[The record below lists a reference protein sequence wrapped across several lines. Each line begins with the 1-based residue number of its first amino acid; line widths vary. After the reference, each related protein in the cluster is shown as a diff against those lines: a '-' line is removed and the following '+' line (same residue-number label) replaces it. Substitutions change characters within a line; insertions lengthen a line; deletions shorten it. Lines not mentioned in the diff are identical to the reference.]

1 MSNISNELDRLY
13 LLQQALETAEADIA
27 EAVPALVAKR
37 DELKAE
43 IACAKKDIKR
53 RCSFINH
60 AHVKTVKG
68 KHLQAVYNPETTF
81 TTTRQA
87 GWAIRKVGK

>member
-1 MSNISNELDRLY
+1 MSNISLELDRLY

-37 DELKAE
+37 EELKAE
-43 IACAKKDIKR
+43 IACAKTDIKT
-53 RCSFINH
+53 RCKSINH
-60 AHVKTVKG
+60 SKRKSISG
-68 KHLQAVYNPETTF
+68 KWLQVVYNPETTF

-87 GWAIRKVGK
+87 GWSIRKAAK